1 MEKEGKVL
9 KMNNELKTLMIMSG
23 IARITAFVCITVA
36 AIYFHKTGILWW
48 YILPALMG
56 GSLERKDGA
65 E

>member
-1 MEKEGKVL
+1 
-9 KMNNELKTLMIMSG
+9 MNNELKTLMIMSG